1 MLYLLL
7 STIISRVE
15 ELKELLSLQQKY
27 LRGATSDPEEAE
39 QGFLTVSHTLNMLEQ
54 MHSLQ
59 PSVIVKYNDTIV
71 GYALVMKRECREI
84 IPILVPMFE
93 HLDKIFY
100 RHKPLKNYSY
110 YVMGQVCVDKP
121 FRSQGVFDTLY
132 QKHKELFKEEFD
144 FVVTE
149 ISTRNHRSLNAHK
162 RVGFKTIDVFKDA
175 TDEWEIVLW
184 DWS

>member
-1 MLYLLL
+1 MFVAT
-7 STIISRVE
+7 TITHVE
-15 ELKELLSLQQKY
+15 ELKELLALQQKF
-27 LRGATSDPEEAE
+27 LRGTTSADEENE
-39 QGFLTVSHTLNMLEQ
+39 QGFLTVPHTLNLLEQ

-59 PSVIVKYNDTIV
+59 PSVIVKHNNAV
-71 GYALVMKRECREI
+71 AGYALVMKQECRGI
-84 IPILVPMFE
+84 IPVLVPMFE
-93 HLDKIFY
+93 NLDRIVY
-100 RHKPLKNYSY
+100 NNQPLKNYSY

-121 FRSQGVFDTLY
+121 FRSQGVFDMLY
-132 QKHKELFKEEFD
+132 QKHKELFREEFD

-162 RVGFKTIDVFKDA
+162 RFGFKTIGTFKDE